1 MQFRSP
7 TASRKE
13 RMAAWEIMTR
23 WRSSTSSR
31 SGQVCRLIPVVLP
44 GILTAAIFAFTLSF
58 QEYVYADLH
67 QLDRQPHPP
76 GRHQRGD
83 GPRRR
88 LLLGP
93 PHGLRHHRLH
103 PRGHRLRPLPRL
115 VHLRHDHRR
124 RQIEPKRRTRRR
136 GDAEIRFSKRYLRAS
151 APPRSAFRLPRTAIG
166 SKARSFRSLTRRGST
181 LTTDCD
187 RLHRTRRA
195 RGGADECSE
204 LESPERA
211 ESPRADAAEA
221 ADEEALRIS
230 APVSA

>member
-1 MQFRSP
+1 MPLRRTARTP
-7 TASRKE
+7 THEPR
-13 RMAAWEIMTR
+13 
-23 WRSSTSSR
+23 
-31 SGQVCRLIPVVLP
+31 PVKP
-44 GILTAAIFAFTLSF
+44 APTG
-58 QEYVYADLH
+58 
-67 QLDRQPHPP
+67 
-76 GRHQRGD
+76 
-83 GPRRR
+83 
-88 LLLGP
+88 
-93 PHGLRHHRLH
+93 
-103 PRGHRLRPLPRL
+103 RPL
-115 VHLRHDHRR
+115 
-124 RQIEPKRRTRRR
+124 TR
-136 GDAEIRFSKRYLRAS
+136 A
-151 APPRSAFRLPRTAIG
+151 AIG

>member
-1 MQFRSP
+1 MGSCRNVL
-7 TASRKE
+7 
-13 RMAAWEIMTR
+13 ITR
-23 WRSSTSSR
+23 AQSCL
-31 SGQVCRLIPVVLP
+31 SGV
-44 GILTAAIFAFTLSF
+44 TT
-58 QEYVYADLH
+58 
-67 QLDRQPHPP
+67 
-76 GRHQRGD
+76 
-83 GPRRR
+83 
-88 LLLGP
+88 
-93 PHGLRHHRLH
+93 
-103 PRGHRLRPLPRL
+103 
-115 VHLRHDHRR
+115 
-124 RQIEPKRRTRRR
+124 RT
-136 GDAEIRFSKRYLRAS
+136 
-151 APPRSAFRLPRTAIG
+151 RTAIG